1 MTNLE
6 KTLLDTIAYFEGT
19 IGVGQNGY
27 DVLFDHYLIEGWT
40 DDTPIRHRCINVYG
54 TMTKERINKAGFD
67 VCHDKTWEQKTS
79 YGSNT
84 TAAGRYQYLGYSWA
98 ETTEKMG
105 LGFNAPMT
113 KLNQNKACLYTVKN
127 KKKVNANDLEKAL
140 KSLAGFKLLAIK
152 LKMEWESFKRALNSG
167 SKYSP
172 TIEMGYDFFKQT
184 HDIYKNK

>member
-19 IGVGQNGY
+19 IGAGQNGY
-27 DVLFDHYLIEGWT
+27 NVLFDFYTIQGWT
-40 DDTPIRHRCINVYG
+40 EDTEIRHRCINIYG

-67 VCHDKTWEQKTS
+67 VCHDETWNQKNGNL
-79 YGSNT
+79 YT
-84 TAAGRYQYLGYSWA
+84 TAAGRYQYLGVSWA
-98 ETTEKMG
+98 ETTENMG
-105 LGFNAPMT
+105 IGFNAPMT
-113 KLNQNKACLYTVKN
+113 RLNQDLACLYTAT
-127 KKKVNANDLEKAL
+127 KKKGVTTADLEKAL

-152 LKMEWESFKRALNSG
+152 LKKEWESFERSLNG
-167 SKYSP
+167 GYGV